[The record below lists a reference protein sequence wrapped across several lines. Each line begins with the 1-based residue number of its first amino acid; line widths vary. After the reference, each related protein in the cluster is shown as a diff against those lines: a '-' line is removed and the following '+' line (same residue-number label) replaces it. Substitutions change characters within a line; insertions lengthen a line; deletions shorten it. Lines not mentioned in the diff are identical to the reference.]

1 MKILYKICNILH
13 NRIVDLFGG
22 FMKTAIIYSS
32 ETGFTK
38 KYALWLEEKLGS
50 DAKAYSLKEA
60 KKVNF
65 DDCDALVYGGWVCA
79 AQINGAKWF
88 KEKMPSWAA
97 SGKKLALWATG
108 GSPMESPDIPK
119 ALDVMLTED
128 EKKIAKVFYCPGGFN
143 YENMKPMYR
152 LMMKMFVKM
161 LSNKKDLREI
171 DKEAVKMMSHS
182 YDIADQKYLEPI
194 VEYLKG

>member
-1 MKILYKICNILH
+1 
-13 NRIVDLFGG
+13 
-22 FMKTAIIYSS
+22 MKTAIIYSS

-38 KYALWLEEKLGS
+38 KYAFWLQEKLGN
-50 DAKAYSLKEA
+50 DAKVFSLKEA
-60 KKVNF
+60 KKVNWNSF
-65 DDCDALVYGGWVCA
+65 DDFDAFVYGGWVCA

-88 KEKMPSWAA
+88 KEKMPSLAA
-97 SGKKLALWATG
+97 SGKKIALWVTG
-108 GSPMESPDIPK
+108 GSTMESPDIPK

-161 LSNKKDLREI
+161 VSSRKDLREI

-182 YDIADQKYLEPI
+182 YDISDKKYLDAI
-194 VEYLKG
+194 VDYLKG

>member
-1 MKILYKICNILH
+1 
-13 NRIVDLFGG
+13 
-22 FMKTAIIYSS
+22 MKTAIIYSS

-38 KYALWLEEKLGS
+38 KYAFWLQEKLGN
-50 DAKAYSLKEA
+50 DAKVFSLKEA
-60 KKVNF
+60 KKVSWNTF
-65 DDCDALVYGGWVCA
+65 DDFDAFVYGGWVCA

-88 KEKMPSWAA
+88 KEKMPSLAA

-161 LSNKKDLREI
+161 LSSKKDATEME
-171 DKEAVKMMSHS
+171 KEAAKMMSHS
-182 YDIADQKYLEPI
+182 YDISDKKYLDPI
-194 VEYLKG
+194 IEYLQG

>member
-1 MKILYKICNILH
+1 
-13 NRIVDLFGG
+13 
-22 FMKTAIIYSS
+22 MKTAIIYSS

-143 YENMKPMYR
+143 YENMKPMYSDKSIDNIGFWKR
-152 LMMKMFVKM
+152 KAGIF
-161 LSNKKDLREI
+161 REKAGFI
-171 DKEAVKMMSHS
+171 GNIMQRACTISDKFKFF
-182 YDIADQKYLEPI
+182 
-194 VEYLKG
+194 